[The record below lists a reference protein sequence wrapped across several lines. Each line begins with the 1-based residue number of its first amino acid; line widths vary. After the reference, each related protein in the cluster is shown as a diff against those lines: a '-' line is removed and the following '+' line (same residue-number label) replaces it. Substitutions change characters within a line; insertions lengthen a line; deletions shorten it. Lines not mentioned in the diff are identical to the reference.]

1 MKLSL
6 ILGYIDP
13 SSGTLLLQVLFATL
27 LGGLAFFSRIKATL
41 LGLVSRGPKPT
52 CEEIAETSPAED
64 GHEARRA
71 A

>member
-41 LGLVSRGPKPT
+41 LGLVSRGRKPT
-52 CEEIAETSPAED
+52 CEEAPETNEAEEV
-64 GHEARRA
+64 HEARRA